1 MHHTLPHATT
11 QTRRDRVT
19 RLVWAG
25 LLLLYFAIGLT
36 RLNAYAWDYD
46 EGVVLQSAALNG
58 LGYDLFSEIS
68 FNKPP
73 LLIWWLR
80 LAFAAFGPNLVAAQL
95 AVLLLTTAGVLCLG
109 LLAEAWWGRWA
120 GAAATLFYLLI
131 PETVVRAAVVMN
143 DLPAMA
149 AVLAAFYG
157 VTRFRQGGRPVWLAV
172 GGLAWGAALGLH
184 PIMLFT
190 ALPLALVGLWP
201 RPAER
206 LSPRTFLLRG
216 VTFFLPAAVVTMGW
230 FVVVDRAAFLT
241 WLVAYN
247 RAPLSPLLA
256 ERAQNNWRTLGAGL
270 GAHWFLLVPAAVG
283 ALVHAFDPTRRFW
296 SGVTLLWFAPTLLAL
311 NTMQPMW
318 PHYVIFA
325 LIPLILPAAGS
336 VSWAAGVL
344 SRSGQPAGRMGQHP
358 LPFLILLWLAAA
370 IIVSLRLPRDWP
382 AWPAGGREAWTA
394 LSKSLPDNALI
405 VADHPFL
412 AFVAGRWIVPPLV
425 DTSAKR
431 TGTGY
436 LTVADIARLQRA
448 YGSEHLI
455 LETEGY
461 LSVLGPAIYQ
471 WADSQTVA
479 RQTVGR
485 FTRYDLPPVPAPA
498 TSLAA
503 TLGDLIRLQG
513 FTLEPPAASGDALRL
528 ALFWLALERPGQEY
542 HVFVHVV
549 NAAGELVA
557 QHDGPPLAGWAPT
570 TTWPPGATVIDTIT
584 IPLAAELPPG
594 EYQLL
599 TGLYSWPDQVRLAG
613 PGETGAIPL
622 ATFRIE

>member
-1 MHHTLPHATT
+1 MT
-11 QTRRDRVT
+11 QTRRDRLA

-36 RLNAYAWDYD
+36 RLNGYAWDYD
-46 EGVVLQSAALNG
+46 EGVVLQSAVLNG
-58 LGYDLFSEIS
+58 LGFDLYSEIS

-80 LAFAAFGPNLVAAQL
+80 LAFAAFGQSLLFAQL
-95 AVLLLTTAGVLCLG
+95 AVLVLTTAGVLALG

-131 PETVVRAAVVMN
+131 PETPLRAAVIMN

-157 VTRFRQGGRPVWLAV
+157 ATRFRQGGRPAWLAL
-172 GGLAWGAALGLH
+172 GGLAWGLALGLH
-184 PIMLFT
+184 PIMLYT

-201 RPAER
+201 RPGER
-206 LSPRTFLLRG
+206 LSPRNVLLRG
-216 VTFFLPAAVVTMGW
+216 LYFFLPAALVTLAW
-230 FVVVDRAAFLT
+230 FLVIDRAAFLN
-241 WLVAYN
+241 WLLAYN

-256 ERAQNNWRTLGAGL
+256 ERARNNWRTLGAGL
-270 GAHWFLLVPAAVG
+270 GAHWFLLLPAAVG
-283 ALVHAFDPTRRFW
+283 AVVQAFDPTRRFW
-296 SGVTLLWFAPTLLAL
+296 SAVVLLWFTLTVLAL
-311 NTMQPMW
+311 NTLQPMW
-318 PHYVIFA
+318 PHYVILA

-336 VSWAAGVL
+336 VSWAAGFFGRGKRTPGQTGR
-344 SRSGQPAGRMGQHP
+344 RSIS
-358 LPFLILLWLAAA
+358 FLILLWLAVA

-382 AWPAGGREAWTA
+382 MWPEGAREAWATLGGA
-394 LSKSLPDNALI
+394 AQGEPLPAGALI
-405 VADHPFL
+405 IADNPFM

-431 TGTGY
+431 TGAGY

-461 LSVLGPAIYQ
+461 LSLLGPAIYQ
-471 WADSQTVA
+471 WADSQAVA

-485 FTRYDLPPVPAPA
+485 FTHYDLPPVPALA
-498 TSLAA
+498 TPLEA
-503 TLGDLIRLQG
+503 TLGGLIRLQG
-513 FTLEPPAASGDALRL
+513 FTLQQPVAAGDALQL
-528 ALFWLALERPGQEY
+528 ALFWQALERPAQEY

-549 NAAGELVA
+549 NEAGELVA

-570 TTWPPGATVIDTIT
+570 TTWPPGAMVIDTFT
-584 IPLAAELPPG
+584 IPLAASLPPG
-594 EYQLL
+594 EYELL
-599 TGLYSWPDQVRLAG
+599 AGMYSWPDQVRLAAS
-613 PGETGAIPL
+613 GETGAIPL
-622 ATFRIE
+622 AKFRIE